1 MKILILMLLPSLA
14 MADIEYKVSQL
25 DYRLWDAAKFP
36 VTLHTIG
43 YIKNV
48 NGFTFGSRYGQSNT
62 RGNEYNNS
70 YSSLEKR
77 ISRFWSFSGGYSYF
91 VSGFNLGA
99 GINYTEYKEEGEYPN
114 SDTGNGYYIS
124 ADYRINQD
132 YSIGLSKDTYYK
144 KYKAGYG
151 KETTNGVGVYLTY
164 AGI

>member
-1 MKILILMLLPSLA
+1 MKILAIMLLPSLV

-43 YIKNV
+43 YIKNM
-48 NGFTFGSRYGQSNT
+48 NCFTLGIRYGGT
-62 RGNEYNNS
+62 DTKKNEYKHN
-70 YSSLEKR
+70 SSLKKK

-91 VSGFNLGA
+91 ISGISLGA

-132 YSIGLSKDTYYK
+132 YTIGLSKDTYYK
-144 KYKAGYG
+144 KYKSGYG
-151 KETTNGVGVYLTY
+151 EEITNGVGVYLTY
-164 AGI
+164 TGI